1 MNPSNSPPD
10 RPADNAF
17 DQGVAWLDGHF
28 VPLSEAR
35 ISVFD
40 HGFTRSDATYDVAH
54 VYRRRVFRLDRHI
67 ARFMRSLKSLRF
79 EIPFDSDG
87 LRALLLEAVRQTALD
102 DAWIMMI
109 CTRGRPPF
117 GSRDIRLCRNNLIVC
132 VVPFIWLA
140 TPAQREAG
148 LTATVST
155 LVRIPPHS
163 VDPRVKN
170 FHWLDFVR
178 SIFEAQER
186 GSDLAFL
193 CGEDGRVTEGAGFN
207 VFMVKGGEVLTP
219 ADGVLE
225 GITRA
230 SVLDICA
237 DEGVPAR
244 VAVFDAAALR
254 AADEIF
260 VTTTS
265 GGIVP
270 VVRLDDR
277 PIGDGR
283 PGPVTRKLNEIYW
296 RRHESAPWSEPI
308 DI

>member
-1 MNPSNSPPD
+1 MNLSAPTPERTTESPF
-10 RPADNAF
+10 N
-17 DQGVAWLDGHF
+17 QGVAWLDGRF

-54 VYRRRVFRLDRHI
+54 VYRRRAFQLDRHI
-67 ARFMRSLKSLRF
+67 ARFFRSLHSLRF
-79 EIPFDSDG
+79 EIPFDHAT

-109 CTRGRPPF
+109 CTRGRPPL

-140 TPAQREAG
+140 TPAQQQAG
-148 LTATVST
+148 LTAIVSSV
-155 LVRIPPHS
+155 VRIPPQS

-178 SIFEAQER
+178 SIFESQER
-186 GSDLAFL
+186 GADLAFL
-193 CGEDGRVTEGAGFN
+193 CGEDGRITEGAGFN
-207 VFMVKGGEVLTP
+207 VFMVKGGELITP
-219 ADGVLE
+219 PDGVLE
-225 GITRA
+225 GITRE
-230 SVLDICA
+230 SVLDICR
-237 DEGVPAR
+237 DEGVRAR
-244 VAVFDAAALR
+244 TAVFDTEALR

-260 VTTTS
+260 ATTTS

-270 VVRLDDR
+270 VVRLDGR

-283 PGPVTRKLNEIYW
+283 PGPLTMRLHEIYW
-296 RRHESAPWSEPI
+296 RRHETAPWSEPI
-308 DI
+308 DA